1 MMSMHML
8 INEHRQML
16 GTILINNGA
25 SPPDDNAPSHVLH
38 FAPIIQG
45 RGIKRQNKHFVRFL
59 TFVPFDSNI
68 NLSFL

>member
-8 INEHRQML
+8 IDEHRQML

-25 SPPDDNAPSHVLH
+25 SPPDDNAPLHVLH

-45 RGIKRQNKHFVRFL
+45 
-59 TFVPFDSNI
+59 
-68 NLSFL
+68 